1 MAAGLWTLSSSEPGR
16 FPAHRPP
23 LAPAPSAGEAED
35 RVALRSVVLQAE
47 QGQIQ
52 IHTENIFPIIKK
64 AVYSGHEV
72 FLRELVSNGVDAISK
87 RRMAAMA
94 GDCSEGPEGKI
105 SIRIDREA
113 KTLTISDNGIGMSA
127 DEVKR
132 YINQVAFSSAE
143 DFLEKYKS
151 ESDAIIGHF
160 GLGFYSSFMVAKQ
173 VELVTLSAREGS
185 EAVCWSCDGSPSF
198 NLEGAERSE
207 PGTDVVL
214 HLMEEELEYIE
225 PARIKTLI
233 TTYCD
238 FMPVEVQLEG
248 ETVNKREAPW
258 RKSARDLKDEDYIEL
273 YRYLYPFQGD
283 PLLWVHL
290 NTDYPYNLQ
299 GILYFPKFTGRADW
313 EKGEIRLYCNQVFVS
328 DSIKEVVP
336 RYLLPLRGV
345 IDSPDIPLNVSRSA
359 LQTDRR
365 VRSIGGFVA
374 KKVGDR
380 LKELHRDDPKRYAE
394 IWESL
399 APFIKIGAMEDEK
412 FADQV
417 AELVLF
423 GTTAPA
429 KEQPAGDQDGD
440 AWSDV
445 SKVIDPIPGEGGKA
459 YTTLSGYRARLDA
472 AHDKRILYCTDEAA
486 QAGALALWK
495 SQGAEVLLADTFID
509 SQFIPWLEY
518 RHEELKFQRVDAELD
533 DSLQEKDS
541 ELADAE
547 GKDASEKLRELFKAA
562 LANDKVTIQ
571 VQSLKGDTAPAALIL
586 LPEQMRRIN
595 DMGALMEQRLP
606 GLPEHHVLLVNRRH
620 RLVEGLLKLSAGSVI
635 TTPGAGAAASPS
647 QQLADDLGR
656 HLYEMARL
664 AVGGLEP
671 NELAGFQQRS
681 ADLMGRLMERGL

>member
-1 MAAGLWTLSSSEPGR
+1 MA
-16 FPAHRPP
+16 
-23 LAPAPSAGEAED
+23 
-35 RVALRSVVLQAE
+35 VLE

-72 FLRELVSNGVDAISK
+72 FLRELVSNAVDAISK

-94 GDCSEGPEGKI
+94 GDCSEGEEGLI
-105 SIRIDREA
+105 NIRIDREA
-113 KTLTISDNGIGMSA
+113 KTLTISDNGIGMNA

-143 DFLEKYKS
+143 DFLEKYKQ

-160 GLGFYSSFMVAKQ
+160 GLGFYSSFMVASQ
-173 VELVTLSAREGS
+173 VELVSLSARPGS
-185 EAVCWSCDGSPSF
+185 EAVRWSCDGSPNFS
-198 NLEGAERSE
+198 LEASERSE
-207 PGTDVVL
+207 AGTDVIL

-225 PARIKTLI
+225 PSRIRTLI

-238 FMPVEVQLEG
+238 FLPVAVQLEG

-258 RKSARDLKDEDYIEL
+258 RKNPREMSDQDYIDL

-290 NTDYPYNLQ
+290 NTDYPYTLQ
-299 GILYFPKFTGRADW
+299 GILYFPRLGARADW

-345 IDSPDIPLNVSRSA
+345 LDSPDIPLNVSRSA

-380 LKELHRDDPKRYAE
+380 LKDLHRDEPARYAE
-394 IWESL
+394 IWDAL

-417 AELVLF
+417 ADLVLF

-429 KEQPAGDQDGD
+429 AAAEEAGD
-440 AWSDV
+440 
-445 SKVIDPIPGEGGKA
+445 PIASGEKT
-459 YTTLSGYRARLDA
+459 YTTLAGYRSRLVGDA
-472 AHDKRILYCTDEAA
+472 ANRILYCSDEAG

-495 SQGAEVLLADTFID
+495 GQGAEVLMADGFID

-518 RHEELKFQRVDAELD
+518 RHNELKFQRVDAELD
-533 DSLQEKDS
+533 ASLQENDS
-541 ELADAE
+541 LISDAE
-547 GKDASEKLRELFKAA
+547 GKDSAESLRSLFREA
-562 LANDKVTIQ
+562 LADDKVTVQ
-571 VQSLKGDTAPAALIL
+571 VQALKGEGSPAALIL
-586 LPEQMRRIN
+586 LPEQMRRLN

-620 RLVEGLLKLSAGSVI
+620 PLLEGLQKLAAGGVI
-635 TTPGAGAAASPS
+635 TSSSGSSGGSPS
-647 QQLADDLGR
+647 QELAQRLAV

-664 AVGGLEP
+664 AVGGLAPEQ
-671 NELAGFQQRS
+671 LAGFQQRS
-681 ADLMGRLMERGL
+681 SELMGALLQRGLV

>member
-1 MAAGLWTLSSSEPGR
+1 M
-16 FPAHRPP
+16 
-23 LAPAPSAGEAED
+23 
-35 RVALRSVVLQAE
+35 VLQAE

-87 RRMAAMA
+87 RRMASMA

-113 KTLTISDNGIGMSA
+113 KTLTISDNGIGMTA

-143 DFLEKYKS
+143 DFLEKYKQ

-160 GLGFYSSFMVAKQ
+160 GLGFYSSFMVAKE
-173 VELVTLSAREGS
+173 VELVTRSARGEA
-185 EAVCWSCDGSPSF
+185 EAVRWSCDGSPNFS
-198 NLEGAERSE
+198 LEAAERSE
-207 PGTDVVL
+207 PGTDVIL
-214 HLMEEELEYIE
+214 HLMEEEEEYIE
-225 PARIKTLI
+225 PARIRTLI

-258 RKSARDLKDEDYIEL
+258 RKSPRELTDEDYIEL

-299 GILYFPKFTGRADW
+299 GILYFPKSTGRADW
-313 EKGEIRLYCNQVFVS
+313 EKGEIKLYCNQVFVS

-365 VRSIGGFVA
+365 VRSIGNFVA

-380 LKELHRDDPKRYAE
+380 LKELHREEPKRYAE

-423 GTTAPA
+423 GTTAA
-429 KEQPAGDQDGD
+429 AAEGDN
-440 AWSDV
+440 A
-445 SKVIDPIPGEGGKA
+445 DPIAAEAGKSF
-459 YTTLSGYRARLDA
+459 TTLGGYRSRLSSDN
-472 AHDKRILYCTDEAA
+472 DKRILYCTDEAG

-509 SQFIPWLEY
+509 TQFIPWLEY
-518 RHEELKFQRVDAELD
+518 RHEELKFQRVDSELD
-533 DSLQEKDS
+533 DSLQEKES
-541 ELADAE
+541 ELSDAE
-547 GKDASEKLRELFKAA
+547 GKDSSEKLRDLFKAA

-571 VQSLKGDTAPAALIL
+571 VQALKGENAPAALIL
-586 LPEQMRRIN
+586 LPEQMRRMN

-606 GLPEHHVLLVNRRH
+606 GLPDHHVLLVNRKH
-620 RLVEGLLKLSAGSVI
+620 RLVEGLIKLSAGSVL
-635 TTPGAGAAASPS
+635 TGTGTSPS
-647 QQLADDLGR
+647 QELADNLGR

-681 ADLMGRLMERGL
+681 CDLMGQLMERGL

>member
-1 MAAGLWTLSSSEPGR
+1 M
-16 FPAHRPP
+16 
-23 LAPAPSAGEAED
+23 
-35 RVALRSVVLQAE
+35 LQAE

-94 GDCSEGPEGKI
+94 GDCAEGSEGQI
-105 SIRIDREA
+105 RIRIDREA
-113 KTLTISDNGIGMSA
+113 KTLTISDNGIGMTA

-143 DFLEKYKS
+143 DFLEKYKQ
-151 ESDAIIGHF
+151 ENDAIIGHF

-173 VELVTLSAREGS
+173 VELVTLSARDGS
-185 EAVCWSCDGSPSF
+185 EAVRWSCDGSPNFS
-198 NLEGAERSE
+198 LEGAERSE

-225 PARIKTLI
+225 PARIRTLI

-258 RKSARDLKDEDYIEL
+258 RKSPRDLTDDDYIEL

-299 GILYFPKFTGRADW
+299 GILYFPKASGRADW
-313 EKGEIRLYCNQVFVS
+313 EKGEIKLYCNQVFVS

-380 LKELHRDDPKRYAE
+380 LKDLHRDDPKRYAE

-399 APFIKIGAMEDEK
+399 APFIKIGAMEDDK

-417 AELVLF
+417 SDLVLF
-423 GTTAPA
+423 GTTAGA
-429 KEQPAGDQDGD
+429 ADGE
-440 AWSDV
+440 SP
-445 SKVIDPIPGEGGKA
+445 DPIPGADGKA
-459 YTTLSGYRARLDA
+459 YTTLGGYRSRLDA
-472 AHDKRILYCTDEAA
+472 ANDKRILYCTDEAG
-486 QAGALALWK
+486 QAGALALWTG
-495 SQGAEVLLADTFID
+495 QGAEVLLADTFID
-509 SQFIPWLEY
+509 TQFIPWLEY
-518 RHEELKFQRVDAELD
+518 RHNELKFQRVDSELD
-533 DSLQEKDS
+533 ASLQEKDTDLS
-541 ELADAE
+541 DAD
-547 GKDASEKLRELFKAA
+547 GKDSSDKVRDLFKTA
-562 LANDKVTIQ
+562 LGNDKVTIQ
-571 VQSLKGDTAPAALIL
+571 VQALKGEQSPAALIL

-620 RLVEGLLKLSAGSVI
+620 PLVEGLLKLSAGSVI
-635 TTPGAGAAASPS
+635 TGSGSSPS
-647 QQLADDLGR
+647 QQLADDLSR
-656 HLYEMARL
+656 HIYEMARL

-671 NELAGFQQRS
+671 NQLAGFQQRS
-681 ADLMGRLMERGL
+681 CDLMGRLMERGI

>member
-1 MAAGLWTLSSSEPGR
+1 VWIWIWPC
-16 FPAHRPP
+16 
-23 LAPAPSAGEAED
+23 
-35 RVALRSVVLQAE
+35 SVCS
-47 QGQIQ
+47 
-52 IHTENIFPIIKK
+52 TENIFPIIKK

-94 GDCSEGPEGKI
+94 GDCTEGPEGRV
-105 SIRIDREA
+105 SIRIDRDA
-113 KTLTISDNGIGMSA
+113 KTLTISDNGIGMNA
-127 DEVKR
+127 EEVKR

-160 GLGFYSSFMVAKQ
+160 GLGFYSSFMVARQ

-185 EAVCWSCDGSPSF
+185 EAVRWSCDGSPSF
-198 NLEGAERSE
+198 TLEAAERSE
-207 PGTDVVL
+207 PGTDVIL

-225 PARIKTLI
+225 PARIRTLI

-238 FMPVEVQLEG
+238 FLPVEVQLEG
-248 ETVNKREAPW
+248 ETVNKRESPW
-258 RKSARDLKDEDYIEL
+258 KKSPRDLSDNDYIEL

-290 NTDYPYNLQ
+290 NTDYPYTLQ

-313 EKGEIRLYCNQVFVS
+313 EKGEIKLYCNNVFVS

-380 LKELHRDDPKRYAE
+380 LKELQRDDPKRYAE

-399 APFIKIGAMEDEK
+399 APFIKIGAMEDDK

-417 AELVLF
+417 ADLVLF

-429 KEQPAGDQDGD
+429 QDQPVPGQEGEPAEVQ
-440 AWSDV
+440 SP
-445 SKVIDPIPGEGGKA
+445 DPIPGPDGKA
-459 YTTLSGYRARLDA
+459 FTTLAGYRSRLEA
-472 AHDKRILYCTDEAA
+472 SHDKRILYCTDEAA

-509 SQFIPWLEY
+509 TQFIPWLEQ
-518 RHEELKFQRVDAELD
+518 RHEELKFQRVDSELD
-533 DSLQEKDS
+533 ESLQEQDS
-541 ELADAE
+541 ELADAD
-547 GKDASEKLRELFKAA
+547 GKDASEKLRELFKKA
-562 LANDKVTIQ
+562 LDNDKVTLQ
-571 VQSLKGDTAPAALIL
+571 VQALKGEQAPAALIL
-586 LPEQMRRIN
+586 LPEQMRRFN
-595 DMGALMEQRLP
+595 DLDALMQQKLP
-606 GLPEHHVLLVNRRH
+606 GLPDHHVLLINRRH
-620 RLVEGLLKLSAGSVI
+620 PLVAGLLKLSAGAI
-635 TTPGAGAAASPS
+635 LTTGAAESPS
-647 QQLADDLGR
+647 EKLAGDLSR
-656 HLYEMARL
+656 HLYDLARL

-681 ADLMGRLMERGL
+681 SDLMGRLMEKLG

>member
-1 MAAGLWTLSSSEPGR
+1 MT
-16 FPAHRPP
+16 
-23 LAPAPSAGEAED
+23 
-35 RVALRSVVLQAE
+35 VLE

-94 GDCSEGPEGKI
+94 GDCSEGPEAKI

-113 KTLTISDNGIGMSA
+113 QTLTISDNGIGMNA

-143 DFLEKYKS
+143 DFLEKYKQ

-173 VELVTLSAREGS
+173 VELVSLSATTGA
-185 EAVCWSCDGSPSF
+185 EAVRWSCDGSPNFS
-198 NLEGAERSE
+198 LEQAVRSE
-207 PGTDVVL
+207 PGTDVIL

-225 PARIKTLI
+225 PARIRTLI

-238 FMPVEVQLEG
+238 FLPVEVQLEG

-258 RKSARDLKDEDYIEL
+258 RKSPRDLSDNDYIEL

-299 GILYFPKFTGRADW
+299 GILFFPKSTGRADW
-313 EKGEIRLYCNQVFVS
+313 EKGEIKLYCNNVFVS

-380 LKELHRDDPKRYAE
+380 LKELHKGDPKRYAE
-394 IWESL
+394 SWESL

-417 AELVLF
+417 ADLVLF
-423 GTTAPA
+423 GTSAPA
-429 KEQPAGDQDGD
+429 QEQPVAADDQS
-440 AWSDV
+440 AESANL
-445 SKVIDPIPGEGGKA
+445 DPIPTEGGKA
-459 YTTLSGYRARLDA
+459 YTTLTGYRSRLDA
-472 AHDKRILYCTDEAA
+472 ANDKRILYCTDEAG

-509 SQFIPWLEY
+509 TQFIPWLEY
-518 RHEELKFQRVDAELD
+518 RHEELKFQRVDSELD
-533 DSLQEKDS
+533 ESLQEKES
-541 ELADAE
+541 EISDAD
-547 GKDASEKLRELFKAA
+547 GKDNSEKLRDLFKGA

-571 VQSLKGDTAPAALIL
+571 VQALKGDNAPAALIL
-586 LPEQMRRIN
+586 LPEQMRRLN

-606 GLPEHHVLLVNRRH
+606 GLPDHHVLLVNRKH
-620 RLVEGLLKLSAGSVI
+620 KLVEGLLKLSAGSVI
-635 TTPGAGAAASPS
+635 TTGGGGSSSPS

-656 HLYEMARL
+656 HVYELARL

-681 ADLMGRLMERGL
+681 ADLMGKLMERGL

>member
-1 MAAGLWTLSSSEPGR
+1 MT
-16 FPAHRPP
+16 
-23 LAPAPSAGEAED
+23 
-35 RVALRSVVLQAE
+35 VLE

-94 GDCSEGPEGKI
+94 GDCSEGPEGLV
-105 SIRIDREA
+105 SIKIDREA
-113 KTLTISDNGIGMSA
+113 KTLTISDNGIGMNA

-143 DFLEKYKS
+143 DFLEKYKR
-151 ESDAIIGHF
+151 EDDAIIGHF
-160 GLGFYSSFMVAKQ
+160 GLGFYSSFMVADR
-173 VELVTLSAREGS
+173 VELISLSASPGA
-185 EAVCWSCDGSPSF
+185 EAVRWSCDGSPNFS
-198 NLEGAERSE
+198 LETGERAE
-207 PGTDVVL
+207 PGTNVIL
-214 HLMEEELEYIE
+214 HLQEEELEYIE
-225 PARIKTLI
+225 PARIRSLI

-238 FMPVEVQLEG
+238 FLPVPVQLDG
-248 ETVNKREAPW
+248 EAVNKREAPW
-258 RKSARDLKDEDYIEL
+258 RKSPRDLSDEDYIAL

-290 NTDYPYNLQ
+290 NTDYPYTLQ
-299 GILYFPKFTGRADW
+299 GILYFPRITGRADW

-380 LKELHRDDPKRYAE
+380 LKELHRDEPARYAE
-394 IWESL
+394 IWEGI

-417 AELVLF
+417 AELILF
-423 GTTAPA
+423 GTTAAAAEP
-429 KEQPAGDQDGD
+429 
-440 AWSDV
+440 
-445 SKVIDPIPGEGGKA
+445 DPVAVGEKA
-459 YTTLSGYRARLDA
+459 YTTLSGYRSRLESSENQ
-472 AHDKRILYCTDEAA
+472 RILYCTDEAA
-486 QAGALALWK
+486 QAGPLALWQG
-495 SQGAEVLLADTFID
+495 QGAEVLLADTLID
-509 SQFIPWLEY
+509 AQFIPWLED
-518 RHEELKFQRVDAELD
+518 RHGELKFQRVDAELD
-533 DSLQEKDS
+533 ASIQEQESSLSDADGSDS
-541 ELADAE
+541 
-547 GKDASEKLRELFKAA
+547 SEKLRELFKGA

-571 VQSLKGDTAPAALIL
+571 VQALKGENTPAALIL
-586 LPEQMRRIN
+586 LPEQMRRLN
-595 DMGALMEQRLP
+595 DIGALMEQRLP
-606 GLPEHHVLLVNRRH
+606 GLPDHHVLVVNRRH
-620 RLVEGLLKLSAGSVI
+620 PLVAGLQKLSS
-635 TTPGAGAAASPS
+635 GAVLTGVGTSSPS
-647 QQLADDLGR
+647 QQLAQELSR
-656 HLYEMARL
+656 HIYELARL

-671 NELAGFQQRS
+671 NQLAGFQQRS

>member
-1 MAAGLWTLSSSEPGR
+1 MA
-16 FPAHRPP
+16 
-23 LAPAPSAGEAED
+23 
-35 RVALRSVVLQAE
+35 VLEE

-94 GDCSEGPEGKI
+94 GDCTEGPEGRI
-105 SIRIDREA
+105 QIRIDREA

-143 DFLEKYKS
+143 DFLEKYKQ

-173 VELVTLSAREGS
+173 VELVSRSAREGS
-185 EAVCWSCDGSPSF
+185 EAVRWSCDGSPNFS
-198 NLEGAERSE
+198 LEGAERSE
-207 PGTDVVL
+207 PGTDVIL

-225 PARIKTLI
+225 PSRIRTLI

-238 FMPVEVQLEG
+238 FLPVEVQLEG
-248 ETVNKREAPW
+248 ETVNRREAPW
-258 RKSARDLKDEDYIEL
+258 RKSPRDLTDNDYIEL

-299 GILYFPKFTGRADW
+299 GILFFPKSTGRADW
-313 EKGEIRLYCNQVFVS
+313 EKGEIRLYCNNVFVS

-380 LKELHRDDPKRYAE
+380 LKQLHRDDPKRYAE

-417 AELVLF
+417 ADLVLF
-423 GTTAPA
+423 GTTAAAQEGGEAELANP
-429 KEQPAGDQDGD
+429 
-440 AWSDV
+440 
-445 SKVIDPIPGEGGKA
+445 DPIPGEAGRA
-459 YTTLSGYRARLDA
+459 YTTLAGYRSRLDA
-472 AHDKRILYCTDEAA
+472 AADTRVLYCTDEAG

-509 SQFIPWLEY
+509 TQFIPWLEY
-518 RHEELKFQRVDAELD
+518 RHTELKFQRVDAELD
-533 DSLQEKDS
+533 DSLQEQES
-541 ELADAE
+541 ELADAD
-547 GKDASEKLRELFKAA
+547 GKDSSEKLRDLFKGA

-571 VQSLKGDTAPAALIL
+571 VQALKGDNAPAALIL
-586 LPEQMRRIN
+586 LPEQMRRLN

-606 GLPEHHVLLVNRRH
+606 GLPDHHVLLVNRRH
-620 RLVEGLLKLSAGSVI
+620 KLVEGLLKLSAGSVI
-635 TTPGAGAAASPS
+635 TGAGASSPS
-647 QQLADDLGR
+647 QQLADDLSR
-656 HLYEMARL
+656 HLYETARL

-671 NELAGFQQRS
+671 NQLAGFQQRS
-681 ADLMGRLMERGL
+681 CDLMGKLMERGL

>member
-1 MAAGLWTLSSSEPGR
+1 MALPTAPGESGG
-16 FPAHRPP
+16 H
-23 LAPAPSAGEAED
+23 
-35 RVALRSVVLQAE
+35 VALKPVVLQAE

-94 GDCSEGPEGKI
+94 GDCSEGSEGRI
-105 SIRIDREA
+105 QIRIDREA
-113 KTLTISDNGIGMSA
+113 KTLTISDNGIGMTA

-143 DFLEKYKS
+143 DFLEKYKQ
-151 ESDAIIGHF
+151 ENDAIIGHF

-185 EAVCWSCDGSPSF
+185 EAVRWSCDGSPNFS
-198 NLEGAERSE
+198 LEAAERPE
-207 PGTDVVL
+207 AGTDVIL

-225 PARIKTLI
+225 PSRIRTLI

-258 RKSARDLKDEDYIEL
+258 RKSPRDLSDNDYIEL

-299 GILYFPKFTGRADW
+299 GILYFPKFSGRADW
-313 EKGEIRLYCNQVFVS
+313 EKGEIKLYCNQVFVS

-380 LKELHRDDPKRYAE
+380 LKELHRDEPQRYAE

-399 APFIKIGAMEDEK
+399 APFIKIGAMEDDK
-412 FADQV
+412 FAEQV
-417 AELVLF
+417 SELVLF
-423 GTTAPA
+423 GTTAA
-429 KEQPAGDQDGD
+429 AAEGD
-440 AWSDV
+440 SP
-445 SKVIDPIPGEGGKA
+445 DPIPGENGKT
-459 YTTLSGYRARLDA
+459 YTTLGGYRSRLDA
-472 AHDKRILYCTDEAA
+472 ANDKRILYCTDEAG
-486 QAGALALWK
+486 QAGALTLWK
-495 SQGAEVLLADTFID
+495 GQGAEVLLADTFID
-509 SQFIPWLEY
+509 TQFIPWLEY
-518 RHEELKFQRVDAELD
+518 RHNELKFQRVDSELD
-533 DSLQEKDS
+533 ASLQEQES
-541 ELADAE
+541 ELADAD
-547 GKDASEKLRELFKAA
+547 GKDSSEKLRDLFKAA
-562 LANDKVTIQ
+562 LANDKVTVQ
-571 VQSLKGDTAPAALIL
+571 VQALKGENAPAALIL

-606 GLPEHHVLLVNRRH
+606 GLPDHHVLLVNRRH
-620 RLVEGLLKLSAGSVI
+620 PMVEGLLKLSAGSVI
-635 TTPGAGAAASPS
+635 TGGGGSSPS
-647 QQLADDLGR
+647 QQLADDLSR
-656 HLYEMARL
+656 HLYETARL

-671 NELAGFQQRS
+671 NQLAGFQQRS
-681 ADLMGRLMERGL
+681 SDLIGRLMERGL

>member
-1 MAAGLWTLSSSEPGR
+1 M
-16 FPAHRPP
+16 
-23 LAPAPSAGEAED
+23 
-35 RVALRSVVLQAE
+35 VLQAE

-94 GDCSEGPEGKI
+94 GDCSEGPEGRI
-105 SIRIDREA
+105 AIRIDREA

-143 DFLEKYKS
+143 DFLEKYKQ
-151 ESDAIIGHF
+151 ENDAIIGHF
-160 GLGFYSSFMVAKQ
+160 GLGFYSSFMVASQ
-173 VELVTLSAREGS
+173 VELVSLSAREGS
-185 EAVCWSCDGSPSF
+185 EAVRWSCDGSPNFS
-198 NLEGAERSE
+198 LEGAERSE
-207 PGTDVVL
+207 PGTDVIL

-225 PARIKTLI
+225 PSRIRTLI

-238 FMPVEVQLEG
+238 FMPIEVQLEG
-248 ETVNKREAPW
+248 ETVNRREAPW
-258 RKSARDLKDEDYIEL
+258 RKSARDLSDDDYIQL

-299 GILYFPKFTGRADW
+299 GILYFPRSTGRADW
-313 EKGEIRLYCNQVFVS
+313 EKGEIKLYCNNVFVS

-374 KKVGDR
+374 KKVADR
-380 LKELHRDDPKRYAE
+380 LKQLHRDEPTRYAQ
-394 IWESL
+394 IWEAL
-399 APFIKIGAMEDEK
+399 APFIKIGAMEDDK
-412 FADQV
+412 FAEQV
-417 AELVLF
+417 ADLVLF
-423 GTTAPA
+423 GTTAA
-429 KEQPAGDQDGD
+429 AEAEASDGQDL
-440 AWSDV
+440 
-445 SKVIDPIPGEGGKA
+445 DPIPGEGGKA
-459 YTTLSGYRARLDA
+459 FTTLAGYRSRLSVE
-472 AHDKRILYCTDEAA
+472 HDKRILYCTDEAG

-509 SQFIPWLEY
+509 TQFIPWLEY
-518 RHEELKFQRVDAELD
+518 RHEELKFQRVDSELD
-533 DSLQEKDS
+533 NSLQEQEN
-541 ELADAE
+541 ELSDAE
-547 GKDASEKLRELFKAA
+547 GKDSSEKLRDLFKAA
-562 LANDKVTIQ
+562 LADERVTIQ
-571 VQSLKGDTAPAALIL
+571 VQALKGDDAPAALIL

-606 GLPEHHVLLVNRRH
+606 GLPDHHVLLINRRH
-620 RLVEGLLKLSAGSVI
+620 RLVEGLLKLSAGAVI
-635 TTPGAGAAASPS
+635 TAGAGSSPS
-647 QQLADDLGR
+647 QELADALSR
-656 HLYEMARL
+656 HVYEVARL

-671 NELAGFQQRS
+671 NQLAGFQQRS
-681 ADLMGRLMERGL
+681 CDLMGKLMERGL

>member
-1 MAAGLWTLSSSEPGR
+1 MA
-16 FPAHRPP
+16 
-23 LAPAPSAGEAED
+23 
-35 RVALRSVVLQAE
+35 VLE

-72 FLRELVSNGVDAISK
+72 FLRELVSNGVDAIQK

-94 GDCSEGPEGKI
+94 GDCSEGPEGRI
-105 SIRIDREA
+105 QVRIDREA
-113 KTLTISDNGIGMSA
+113 RTVTVSDNGIGMTA

-143 DFLEKYKS
+143 EFLEKYKS

-160 GLGFYSSFMVAKQ
+160 GLGFYSSFMVASQ
-173 VELVTLSAREGS
+173 VELVSLSARPGS
-185 EAVCWSCDGSPSF
+185 EAVRWSCDGSPSF
-198 NLEGAERSE
+198 TLEEGERSE
-207 PGTDVVL
+207 PGTDVIL
-214 HLMEEELEYIE
+214 HLMEEELEYLE
-225 PARIKTLI
+225 PSRLRTLI

-238 FMPVEVQLEG
+238 FLPVEVQLEG
-248 ETVNKREAPW
+248 ETINRREAPW
-258 RKSARDLKDEDYIEL
+258 RRSAREMSEDDYIQL

-290 NTDYPYNLQ
+290 NTDYPYTLQ
-299 GILYFPKFTGRADW
+299 GILYFPKITGRADW

-380 LKELHRDDPKRYAE
+380 LRELRREEPERYAG

-423 GTTAPA
+423 GTTAEAAAPA
-429 KEQPAGDQDGD
+429 AEEAGAEAAQ
-440 AWSDV
+440 
-445 SKVIDPIPGEGGKA
+445 DPIGSDGRTF
-459 YTTLSGYRARLDA
+459 TTLEGYRSRLPEGSQ
-472 AHDKRILYCTDEAA
+472 RVLYCTDEAG

-495 SQGAEVLLADTFID
+495 AQGAEVLLADNLID
-509 SQFIPWLEY
+509 AQFIPWLEH
-518 RHEELKFQRVDAELD
+518 RHQELRFQRVDAELD
-533 DSLQEKDS
+533 ESLQEQES
-541 ELADAE
+541 ELADAS
-547 GKDASEKLRELFKAA
+547 GKDSSEKLRELFRSA

-571 VQSLKGDTAPAALIL
+571 VQALKGEQAPAALIL
-586 LPEQMRRIN
+586 LPEQMRRLN

-620 RLVEGLLKLSAGSVI
+620 PLVEGLLKLAAGLVL
-635 TTPGAGAAASPS
+635 TTPGGTGSSPS
-647 QQLADDLGR
+647 QQLAADLGR
-656 HLYEMARL
+656 HLYETARL

-671 NELAGFQQRS
+671 NQLAGFQQRS
-681 ADLMGRLMERGL
+681 CDLMGRLMERGI

>member
-1 MAAGLWTLSSSEPGR
+1 M
-16 FPAHRPP
+16 RP
-23 LAPAPSAGEAED
+23 
-35 RVALRSVVLQAE
+35 VVLQAE

-94 GDCSEGPEGKI
+94 GDCSEGSEGQI
-105 SIRIDREA
+105 RIRIDREA
-113 KTLTISDNGIGMSA
+113 KTLTISDNGIGMTA

-143 DFLEKYKS
+143 DFLEKYKQ
-151 ESDAIIGHF
+151 ENDAIIGHF

-185 EAVCWSCDGSPSF
+185 EAVRWSCDGSPNFS
-198 NLEGAERSE
+198 LEAGERTE
-207 PGTDVVL
+207 AGTDVIL

-225 PARIKTLI
+225 PARIRTLI

-258 RKSARDLKDEDYIEL
+258 RKSPRDLTDNDYIEL

-299 GILYFPKFTGRADW
+299 GILYFPKSTGRADW
-313 EKGEIRLYCNQVFVS
+313 EKGEIKLYCNQVFVS

-380 LKELHRDDPKRYAE
+380 LKDLHRDDPKRYAE

-417 AELVLF
+417 SELVLF
-423 GTTAPA
+423 GSTASA
-429 KEQPAGDQDGD
+429 ADGD
-440 AWSDV
+440 SP
-445 SKVIDPIPGEGGKA
+445 DPIPGNEGKA
-459 YTTLSGYRARLDA
+459 YTTLGGYRSRLDQA
-472 AHDKRILYCTDEAA
+472 NDKRILYCTDEAG

-509 SQFIPWLEY
+509 TQFIPWLEY
-518 RHEELKFQRVDAELD
+518 RHNELKFQRVDSELD
-533 DSLQEKDS
+533 DSLQDKDNELSDADGKDS
-541 ELADAE
+541 
-547 GKDASEKLRELFKAA
+547 SEKLRELFKTA

-571 VQSLKGDTAPAALIL
+571 VQALKGDQAPAALIL

-606 GLPEHHVLLVNRRH
+606 GLPDHHVLLVNRRH
-620 RLVEGLLKLSAGSVI
+620 ALVEGLLKLSAGSVL
-635 TTPGAGAAASPS
+635 TTAGQSPS
-647 QQLADDLGR
+647 QQLADDLSR
-656 HLYEMARL
+656 HVYEMARL

-671 NELAGFQQRS
+671 NQLAGFQQRS
-681 ADLMGRLMERGL
+681 CDLMGRLMQRGI

>member
-1 MAAGLWTLSSSEPGR
+1 M
-16 FPAHRPP
+16 
-23 LAPAPSAGEAED
+23 
-35 RVALRSVVLQAE
+35 LQAE

-94 GDCSEGPEGKI
+94 GDCSEGPDGQI
-105 SIRIDREA
+105 LIRIDREA
-113 KTLTISDNGIGMSA
+113 KTLTISDNGIGMNA

-185 EAVCWSCDGSPSF
+185 EAVRWSCDGSPSF
-198 NLEGAERSE
+198 QLEAAERTE
-207 PGTDVVL
+207 PGTDVIL

-248 ETVNKREAPW
+248 ETVNKREALW
-258 RKSARDLKDEDYIEL
+258 RKSPRDLSDNDYIEL

-299 GILYFPKFTGRADW
+299 GILYFPQFSGRADW

-380 LKELHRDDPKRYAE
+380 LKDLHRDDPKRYAE

-399 APFIKIGAMEDEK
+399 APFIKIGAMEDDK
-412 FADQV
+412 FAEQV
-417 AELVLF
+417 ADLVLF
-423 GTTAPA
+423 GTTGQPQ
-429 KEQPAGDQDGD
+429 EQPVQPQEQATEGD
-440 AWSDV
+440 AWAEAPAQSL
-445 SKVIDPIPGEGGKA
+445 DPIPGSDGKA
-459 YTTLSGYRARLDA
+459 YTTLSGDRSRLDA
-472 AHDKRILYCTDEAA
+472 ANDKRILYCTDEAG

-509 SQFIPWLEY
+509 TQFIPWLEY

-533 DSLQEKDS
+533 DSLREQES
-541 ELADAE
+541 ELSDAE
-547 GKDASEKLRELFKAA
+547 GKDASEKIRELFKAA

-571 VQSLKGDTAPAALIL
+571 VQALKGDNAPAALIL

-606 GLPEHHVLLVNRRH
+606 GLPDHHVLLINRRH
-620 RLVEGLLKLSAGSVI
+620 KLVDGLLKLSAGSVI
-635 TTPGAGAAASPS
+635 TGAGGSSPS
-647 QQLADDLGR
+647 QQLADDLSR

-671 NELAGFQQRS
+671 NQLAGFQQRS
-681 ADLMGRLMERGL
+681 SDLMGRLMERGL

>member
-1 MAAGLWTLSSSEPGR
+1 MQPSMA
-16 FPAHRPP
+16 
-23 LAPAPSAGEAED
+23 
-35 RVALRSVVLQAE
+35 VLDE

-94 GDCSEGPEGKI
+94 GDCSEGSDGQI
-105 SIRIDREA
+105 RIRIDREA
-113 KTLTISDNGIGMSA
+113 KTLTISDNGIGMTA

-173 VELVTLSAREGS
+173 VELVSLSAREGS
-185 EAVCWSCDGSPSF
+185 EAVRWSCDGSPSF
-198 NLEGAERSE
+198 NLAAAERGE
-207 PGTDVVL
+207 PGTDVIL
-214 HLMEEELEYIE
+214 HLMDEELEYIE
-225 PARIKTLI
+225 PARIRTLI

-258 RKSARDLKDEDYIEL
+258 RKSARDLSDDDYIEL

-299 GILYFPKFTGRADW
+299 GILYFPKSSGRADW
-313 EKGEIRLYCNQVFVS
+313 EKGEIKLYCNNVFVS

-374 KKVGDR
+374 KKVADR
-380 LKELHRDDPKRYAE
+380 LKQLHRDEPKRYAE

-399 APFIKIGAMEDEK
+399 APFIKIGAMEDDK
-412 FADQV
+412 FAEQV
-417 AELVLF
+417 ADLVLF
-423 GTTAPA
+423 GTTARPQ
-429 KEQPAGDQDGD
+429 EQPAEGQ
-440 AWSDV
+440 AL
-445 SKVIDPIPGEGGKA
+445 DPIPAENGKA
-459 YTTLSGYRARLDA
+459 FTTLAGYRTRLDA
-472 AHDKRILYCTDEAA
+472 ANDKRILYCTDEAG

-509 SQFIPWLEY
+509 TQFIPWLEY
-518 RHEELKFQRVDAELD
+518 RHDDLKFQRVDSELD
-533 DSLQEKDS
+533 ASLQEKES
-541 ELADAE
+541 ELADAD
-547 GKDASEKLRELFKAA
+547 GKDNSEKLRDLFRSA
-562 LANDKVTIQ
+562 LANDKVTVQ
-571 VQSLKGDTAPAALIL
+571 VQALKGDDAPAALIL

-606 GLPEHHVLLVNRRH
+606 GLPDHHVLLINRRH

-635 TTPGAGAAASPS
+635 TGGGASSPS
-647 QQLADDLGR
+647 QQLADDLSR
-656 HLYEMARL
+656 HVYEMARL

-671 NELAGFQQRS
+671 NQLAGFQQRS
-681 ADLMGRLMERGL
+681 CDLMGKLMERGL

>member
-1 MAAGLWTLSSSEPGR
+1 M
-16 FPAHRPP
+16 
-23 LAPAPSAGEAED
+23 
-35 RVALRSVVLQAE
+35 VLQAE

-87 RRMAAMA
+87 RRMASMA
-94 GDCSEGPEGKI
+94 GDCSEGAEGKI

-113 KTLTISDNGIGMSA
+113 KTLTISDNGIGMTA

-143 DFLEKYKS
+143 DFLEKYKQ

-173 VELVTLSAREGS
+173 VELVTRSARGES
-185 EAVCWSCDGSPSF
+185 EAVRWSCDGSPNFS
-198 NLEGAERSE
+198 LEAAERSE
-207 PGTDVVL
+207 PGTDVIL
-214 HLMEEELEYIE
+214 HLMEEEEEYIE
-225 PARIKTLI
+225 PARIRTLI

-258 RKSARDLKDEDYIEL
+258 RKSPRELSDEDYIEL

-299 GILYFPKFTGRADW
+299 GILYFPKSTGRADW
-313 EKGEIRLYCNQVFVS
+313 EKGEIKLYCNQVFVS

-365 VRSIGGFVA
+365 VRSIGNFVA

-380 LKELHRDDPKRYAE
+380 LKELHRDEPKRYAE

-423 GTTAPA
+423 GTTAA
-429 KEQPAGDQDGD
+429 AAEGDN
-440 AWSDV
+440 A
-445 SKVIDPIPGEGGKA
+445 DPIAAEGGKA
-459 YTTLSGYRARLDA
+459 FTTLGGYRSRLGSDN
-472 AHDKRILYCTDEAA
+472 DKRILYCTDEAG

-509 SQFIPWLEY
+509 TQFIPWLEY
-518 RHEELKFQRVDAELD
+518 RHEELKFQRVDSELD

-541 ELADAE
+541 EISDAE
-547 GKDASEKLRELFKAA
+547 GKDSSEKLRDLFKAA
-562 LANDKVTIQ
+562 LSNDKVTVQ
-571 VQSLKGDTAPAALIL
+571 VQALKGENAPAALIL
-586 LPEQMRRIN
+586 LPEQMRRMN

-606 GLPEHHVLLVNRRH
+606 GLPDHHVLLVNRKH
-620 RLVEGLLKLSAGSVI
+620 RLVEGLIKLSAGSVI
-635 TTPGAGAAASPS
+635 TGAGSSPS
-647 QQLADDLGR
+647 QALADNLSR

-681 ADLMGRLMERGL
+681 CDLMGQLMERGL

>member
-1 MAAGLWTLSSSEPGR
+1 MP
-16 FPAHRPP
+16 
-23 LAPAPSAGEAED
+23 
-35 RVALRSVVLQAE
+35 VLEE

-87 RRMAAMA
+87 RRMAAMG
-94 GDCSEGPEGKI
+94 GDCSEGEEGRI
-105 SIRIDREA
+105 SIRINREA
-113 KTLTISDNGIGMSA
+113 NTLTISDNGIGMTA

-143 DFLEKYKS
+143 DFLEKYKQ

-173 VELVTLSAREGS
+173 VELVSLSARPDS
-185 EAVCWSCDGSPSF
+185 EAVRWSCDGSPNFS
-198 NLEGAERSE
+198 LEGTDRSE
-207 PGTDVVL
+207 PGTDVIL
-214 HLMEEELEYIE
+214 HLMEDELEYIE
-225 PARIKTLI
+225 PSRIRNLI

-238 FMPVEVQLEG
+238 FLPVEVQLEG
-248 ETVNKREAPW
+248 ETVNKRQAPW
-258 RKSARDLKDEDYIEL
+258 RSSPRDLTDNDYIEL

-290 NTDYPYNLQ
+290 STDYPYNLQ
-299 GILYFPKFTGRADW
+299 GILFFPKITGRADW

-380 LKELHRDDPKRYAE
+380 LKELHRDEPSRYAE

-412 FADQV
+412 FAEQV
-417 AELVLF
+417 ADLVLF
-423 GTTAPA
+423 ATTASPAAAKAETEVEAEVEA
-429 KEQPAGDQDGD
+429 KETA
-440 AWSDV
+440 S
-445 SKVIDPIPGEGGKA
+445 SDPIQVGERNF
-459 YTTLSGYRARLDA
+459 TTLAHYRQRLSDD
-472 AHDKRILYCTDEAA
+472 HNKRILYCTDEAG

-495 SQGAEVLLADTFID
+495 GQGAEVLLADTLID
-509 SQFIPWLEY
+509 SQFIPWLEM
-518 RHEELKFQRVDAELD
+518 RHGDLTFQRVDSELD
-533 DSLQEKDS
+533 DSLKEQDS
-541 ELADAE
+541 ELSDSE
-547 GKDASEKLRELFKAA
+547 GKDASEKLRDLFRQA
-562 LANDKVTIQ
+562 LDNDKVTIQ
-571 VQSLKGDTAPAALIL
+571 VQQLKGDQAPAALIL

-595 DMGALMEQRLP
+595 DMGALMDQRLP
-606 GLPEHHVLLVNRRH
+606 GLPDHHVLLVNRRH
-620 RLVEGLLKLSAGSVI
+620 PLVEGLLKLSSGAVI
-635 TTPGAGAAASPS
+635 TTGAAESPS
-647 QQLADDLGR
+647 RTLALELGR
-656 HLYEMARL
+656 HLYETARL

-671 NELAGFQQRS
+671 NQLAGFQQRS
-681 ADLMGRLMERGL
+681 SDLMGRLMQRSL

>member
-1 MAAGLWTLSSSEPGR
+1 M
-16 FPAHRPP
+16 
-23 LAPAPSAGEAED
+23 
-35 RVALRSVVLQAE
+35 VLQAE

-94 GDCSEGPEGKI
+94 GDCSEGSEGQI
-105 SIRIDREA
+105 RIRIDREA
-113 KTLTISDNGIGMSA
+113 KTLTISDNGIGMTA

-143 DFLEKYKS
+143 DFLEKYKQ
-151 ESDAIIGHF
+151 ENDAIIGHF

-185 EAVCWSCDGSPSF
+185 EAVRWSCDGSPNFS
-198 NLEGAERSE
+198 LEAGERSE
-207 PGTDVVL
+207 AGTDVIL

-225 PARIKTLI
+225 PARIRTLI

-258 RKSARDLKDEDYIEL
+258 RKSPRDLTDNDYIEL

-299 GILYFPKFTGRADW
+299 GILYFPKSTGRADW
-313 EKGEIRLYCNQVFVS
+313 EKGEIKLYCNQVFVS

-380 LKELHRDDPKRYAE
+380 LKDLHRDDPKRYAE

-417 AELVLF
+417 SELVLF
-423 GTTAPA
+423 GSTASA
-429 KEQPAGDQDGD
+429 ADGD
-440 AWSDV
+440 SP
-445 SKVIDPIPGEGGKA
+445 DPIPGTEGKA
-459 YTTLSGYRARLDA
+459 YTTLGGYRSRLDQA
-472 AHDKRILYCTDEAA
+472 NDKRILYCTDEAG

-509 SQFIPWLEY
+509 TQFIPWLEY
-518 RHEELKFQRVDAELD
+518 RHNELKFQRVDSELD
-533 DSLQEKDS
+533 DSLQDKDNELSDADGKDS
-541 ELADAE
+541 
-547 GKDASEKLRELFKAA
+547 SEKLRELFKTA

-571 VQSLKGDTAPAALIL
+571 VQALKGDQAPAALIL

-606 GLPEHHVLLVNRRH
+606 GLPDHHVLLVNRRH
-620 RLVEGLLKLSAGSVI
+620 ALVEGLLKLSAGSVL
-635 TTPGAGAAASPS
+635 TTAGQSPS
-647 QQLADDLGR
+647 QQLADDLSR
-656 HLYEMARL
+656 HVYEMARL

-671 NELAGFQQRS
+671 NQLAGFQQRS
-681 ADLMGRLMERGL
+681 CDLMGCLMQRGI

>member
-1 MAAGLWTLSSSEPGR
+1 MT
-16 FPAHRPP
+16 
-23 LAPAPSAGEAED
+23 
-35 RVALRSVVLQAE
+35 VLE

-94 GDCSEGPEGKI
+94 GDCSEGPEAKI

-113 KTLTISDNGIGMSA
+113 QTLTISDNGIGMNV

-143 DFLEKYKS
+143 DFLEKYKQ
-151 ESDAIIGHF
+151 ENDAIIGHF

-173 VELVTLSAREGS
+173 VELVSLSASAGA
-185 EAVCWSCDGSPSF
+185 EAVRWSCDGSPNFS
-198 NLEGAERSE
+198 LEQAERSE
-207 PGTDVVL
+207 PGTDVIL

-225 PARIKTLI
+225 PARIRTLI

-238 FMPVEVQLEG
+238 FLPVEVQLEG

-258 RKSARDLKDEDYIEL
+258 RKSPRDLTDNDYIEL

-299 GILYFPKFTGRADW
+299 GILFFPKSTGRADW
-313 EKGEIRLYCNQVFVS
+313 EKGEIKLYCNNVFVS

-394 IWESL
+394 SWESL

-417 AELVLF
+417 ADLVLF
-423 GTTAPA
+423 GTSASPT
-429 KEQPAGDQDGD
+429 EQEPGEGE
-440 AWSDV
+440 S
-445 SKVIDPIPGEGGKA
+445 IDPIPGEGGKA
-459 YTTLSGYRARLDA
+459 YTTLAGYRTRLDA
-472 AHDKRILYCTDEAA
+472 ANDKRILYCTDEAG

-509 SQFIPWLEY
+509 TQFIPWLEY
-518 RHEELKFQRVDAELD
+518 RHEELKFQRVDSELD
-533 DSLQEKDS
+533 ESLREKES
-541 ELADAE
+541 EISDAD
-547 GKDASEKLRELFKAA
+547 GKDNSEKLRDLFKAA

-571 VQSLKGDTAPAALIL
+571 VQALKGDNSPAALIL

-606 GLPEHHVLLVNRRH
+606 GLPDHHVLLVNRKH
-620 RLVEGLLKLSAGSVI
+620 PLVEGLLKLSAGSVI
-635 TTPGAGAAASPS
+635 TTGGSGGSSPS

-656 HLYEMARL
+656 HVYELARL

-681 ADLMGRLMERGL
+681 SDLMGKLMERGL

>member
-1 MAAGLWTLSSSEPGR
+1 M
-16 FPAHRPP
+16 
-23 LAPAPSAGEAED
+23 
-35 RVALRSVVLQAE
+35 VLQAE

-87 RRMAAMA
+87 RRMASMA

-113 KTLTISDNGIGMSA
+113 KTLTISDNGIGMTA

-143 DFLEKYKS
+143 DFLEKYKQ

-173 VELVTLSAREGS
+173 VELVTRSARGEA
-185 EAVCWSCDGSPSF
+185 EAVRWSCDGSPNFS
-198 NLEGAERSE
+198 LEAAERSE
-207 PGTDVVL
+207 PGTDVIL
-214 HLMEEELEYIE
+214 HLMEEEEEYIE
-225 PARIKTLI
+225 PARIRTLI

-258 RKSARDLKDEDYIEL
+258 RKSPRELTDEDYIEL

-299 GILYFPKFTGRADW
+299 GILYFPKSTGRADW
-313 EKGEIRLYCNQVFVS
+313 EKGEIKLYCNQVFVS

-365 VRSIGGFVA
+365 VRSIGNFVA

-380 LKELHRDDPKRYAE
+380 LKELHRDEPKRYAE

-423 GTTAPA
+423 GTTAA
-429 KEQPAGDQDGD
+429 AAEGDN
-440 AWSDV
+440 A
-445 SKVIDPIPGEGGKA
+445 DPIAAEAGKA
-459 YTTLSGYRARLDA
+459 FTTLGGYRSRLSSDN
-472 AHDKRILYCTDEAA
+472 DKRILYCTDEAG

-509 SQFIPWLEY
+509 TQFIPWLEY
-518 RHEELKFQRVDAELD
+518 RHEELKFQRVDSELD
-533 DSLQEKDS
+533 DSLQEKES
-541 ELADAE
+541 ELSDAE
-547 GKDASEKLRELFKAA
+547 GKDSSEKLRDLFKAA

-571 VQSLKGDTAPAALIL
+571 VQALKGENAPAALIL
-586 LPEQMRRIN
+586 LPEQMRRMN

-606 GLPEHHVLLVNRRH
+606 GLPDHHVLLVNRKH
-620 RLVEGLLKLSAGSVI
+620 RLVEGLIKLSAGSVL
-635 TTPGAGAAASPS
+635 TGTGTSPS
-647 QQLADDLGR
+647 QELADNLGR

-681 ADLMGRLMERGL
+681 CDLMGQLMERGL